1 MTTSRELRQ
10 IAARMLHFEKNELV
24 TAGVIKTDADAE
36 WQRFQDEPLRFI
48 CKLGDAQRDIL
59 ATMVSQ

>member
-24 TAGVIKTDADAE
+24 TAGVIKTELE
-36 WQRFQDEPLRFI
+36 WQRFQDEPLRVI